1 MFKYLPNFLSIIR
14 LFLSIPAFY
23 YTYHG
28 QGDLAILIICLGLL
42 TDYLDGYLARKH
54 DLQTKFG
61 LIIDP
66 LSDKI
71 FFISVAIAMLLA
83 GSMPVWFFVIAAAR
97 DIAILLGGLVLKGRI
112 KETPESDIFGKFYF
126 ASLLVMILLVL
137 AGFEPAVTA
146 GFEMITTALVVS
158 VISYAFKFVSIWK
171 QNTTKKR

>member
-1 MFKYLPNFLSIIR
+1 MFKYLPNLLSIIR

-23 YTYHG
+23 YTYRGHG
-28 QGDLAILIICLGLL
+28 ELAILIICFGLL
-42 TDYLDGYLARKH
+42 TDFLDGYLARKY

-71 FFISVAIAMLLA
+71 FFLSVAVAMLLA
-83 GSMPVWFFVIAAAR
+83 GTMPLWFFIIAAAR
-97 DIAILLGGLVLKGRI
+97 DVAILLGGLVLKGRI
-112 KETPESDIFGKFYF
+112 KETPESNIFGKFYF

-137 AGFEPAVTA
+137 ADFEPAVTA

-158 VISYAFKFVSIWK
+158 LISYAFKLVSIWN
-171 QNTTKKR
+171 QNAPKKS